1 MSRIRRLSQVISE
14 EGRRALAS
22 QQASR
27 IRDTAFGIVD
37 EANLNASTSRK
48 VTKKAA
54 FTVVLRSLQSTRNL
68 PFSLREHMAIKELS
82 QYITLAQSD
91 KSHSLTL
98 SNTDL
103 LPVSHPRSTR
113 NHSMTASALMEA
125 RARWTA
131 DDPRIVDGYAK
142 TIIASALTSK
152 YGSVEHIYY
161 NSILS
166 NLPQGVVPAEV
177 IIAASN
183 PFSGGNSS
191 AERSLRARLQRR
203 DRYGRFA
210 FMGGGLSALVRKKNG
225 KVYNL
230 VGRPVVDG
238 SNGDDIQMEL
248 PDGRIVNVPAS
259 KGMFIKA
266 IINPTPDGFSK
277 DTAKTATTSNIINE
291 ESLVFVDAP
300 KGWKK
305 IADNVW
311 SDGDWQAEKAKDG
324 KFRITRDASNGKQE
338 FLPGDFTD
346 WEDVFDG
353 IADYKERRDKK
364 KAVLPSG
371 DKPVEQIIM
380 DPPKDGGNGGPSG
393 PSGPRTPKPFKFKYP
408 DGAIKIRID
417 ESYDPE
423 GRIDEESPDF
433 TDDPVELGQRF
444 DPRDLVQALEQ
455 GVLPENEGD
464 NAVGYGV
471 LRFNGGDEYVP
482 VQAIYNALDE
492 AGEDAPLELARI
504 YDKALGGNDNEKAL
518 KDNRKGV
525 ARLDQSKPDVAES
538 FERTAVM
545 SPDEVPATEA
555 PKFSEAEMDLPPV
568 LQGLSDAEM
577 KQFMETGDHTPYLP
591 ENESIDMPEGYNSLD
606 PAPFSSWREVTADT
620 PDAVLPEG
628 FSDNPV
634 FLAQSID
641 TPSLETE
648 LRRSIEPDSATPGYA
663 NISLQDED
671 GEEFVANVPGEAVRD
686 ALQLQGVDTNKLI
699 INIAAEGFGGQEEQI
714 IMDPPMKFGS
724 DKDDKRKE
732 EIIMD
737 PPKGGGPSDPEARAF
752 AMADTDAQ
760 AIVAIK
766 SADVST
772 ISIPDEGI
780 SFDPKRAEAGLAAI
794 KTGDPEKMR
803 LATDSIWE
811 LVQSQRE
818 ALLKEKYP
826 EADLTDVKTFNQ
838 LYGQEFYGL
847 GEGDVIKVFKGG
859 YGDSVNASWRTA
871 EGQTDTYFSTNPYV
885 AAEYARFKDLVP
897 DGKELPMFSMDL
909 PIEELPTRFGQG
921 AEGMQGSLE
930 FPQVI
935 TPSMLAAQTPQRY
948 NLPNQVYGTMS
959 GGRYWP
965 YDDGKFGGK
974 PSGDKRKEEIIMD
987 PPMKFGKE
995 ADPQAELPLDLP
1007 VEPKPMN
1014 AYERLMAEKK
1024 ALADAITERIA
1035 KLNKDAEDGVDDLG
1049 RPVPEG
1055 WGAEYQRKR
1064 AWGGVDS
1071 PDNFYNAYGNNT
1083 FEATVD
1089 EDGKINVKDRNGLIP
1104 DKSYDNW
1111 EDLQAD
1117 LETQKAA
1124 YSAAARQ
1131 RVREIAKEY
1140 GYSDEQIAS
1149 FDSMSQQELA
1159 DFFANPDNQTET
1171 HNRALDD
1178 WNTSWAVD
1186 LPSPGQ
1192 KARWAQIGKNEK
1204 ILAQAGDA
1212 PSGDSTEQII
1222 MDPPK
1227 DAPAPTPPPPP
1238 GAPEIDK
1245 PTLDKLNAKIKKD
1258 SVYEANGLQF
1268 FVADR
1273 GFGDKDDVITVMPAA
1288 WEPDDVQATPVARIN
1303 PDGGIDWENDAQ
1315 FDKYN
1320 GAMGEALKGLGLDSL
1335 GLDSLNAPK
1344 QISDDELLDRRLA
1357 GESLDAVAKDLGI
1370 TREEVRRREAN
1381 AFRKREAENQELPPT
1396 PEGLDAPDNKE
1407 LIARFN
1413 RQYVKEF
1420 LDQEEALADK
1430 YQAEEDMPRGDAQ
1443 AAAEADMKRM
1453 YGKTAM
1459 EALNELPREEGLKIL
1474 NEREQQ
1480 LFNPVVGK
1488 EKSISEP
1495 SAQAEAVAAIDVN
1508 SPNLQE
1514 EIQSA
1519 IDKGQ
1524 KIAFSYNGKNRIVLP
1539 QSIWTNPKNGNV
1551 NLRAIEDGPDG
1562 GIKVFTLDKMEM
1574 AEGVVP
1580 TPPPVTKP
1588 KELSEADKAVI
1599 KNNEYV
1605 AEIAGTLL
1613 PTEAKNLQVG
1623 DFMWN
1628 AFFGRY
1634 EEILAMEPAPM
1645 GRIKFKVFNVYNNK
1659 EEDRYFEM
1667 DSPLR
1672 NVRRPGIEDEAETIP
1687 PAKAAPRGGKRG
1699 LIKRAP
1705 LSERIRAKEGRPVAR
1720 QKEEEGLFKDKNG
1733 VAIEPGDVV
1742 IHPKHPEWGRGVV
1755 KLRIGAQVREGK
1767 KAGGQ
1772 VRAGKVQANKLV
1784 VQFEGGNE
1792 DWVFQNA
1799 GRELKAGNLELFDG
1813 NYDDLVLDPR
1823 FRGGAMVPNPPAN
1836 PVPAAKPRRFPP
1848 TTGERQAIERP
1859 VAPAKPA
1866 GFPEQVLNEK
1876 FKDLNGGEFEINL
1889 IKIGD
1894 IFEGAIIDK
1903 QTGDIQIIVRD
1914 KDRKEAED
1922 QLIRA
1927 RKYIKSAAAG
1937 AEQMD
1942 VFPNLDKV
1950 DQPQAPAPEQGRL
1963 VDTPEVKPAA
1973 PAGPGMP
1980 KPIYKAEV
1988 EDQKGNKFKISV
2000 IKIDDMYE
2008 AAVFNENGDLNAVIA
2023 KNTSLGEVQGV
2034 IGNFIEEVADSNDG
2048 EKVLRAYG
2056 GFPDPVEQLV
2066 LDGDTPDVPP
2076 LPAVKEIDLKEAK
2089 ARAKELALAIQ
2100 DKDLPGDARKDLS
2113 ENEQA
2118 RMKSYIQQYLSP
2130 SGVDRRQN
2138 GKVNDELRVA
2148 YRYAV
2153 RLGWFEEAQQIAA
2166 IQKRVDK
2173 LPLREGSPEF
2183 ADKVADLRA
2192 MHAELFGMEL
2202 ELAKRLD
2209 YNGRKKVESL
2219 MNALNDMLVNPDVY
2233 NPNFRSA
2240 VIKARSDID
2249 AILASIDRP
2258 NPVPTDAAVIDK
2270 MKELKKRFDAIGDL
2284 PKLPSREKGNDDAQ
2298 NHLADVAREFEGLS
2312 IDDLRNGVGDWKFDR
2327 ELSAGINK
2335 VYLLRNA
2342 LTGER
2347 IVIKYDND
2355 GNRGNFQGNG
2365 IKAEEMVA
2373 VLYRDLG
2380 FAQPAFVAVNPDN
2393 PNMEVGGVGVMQY
2406 ADAGFF
2412 NLVNINVHNA
2422 AGIYDLDDV
2431 APEHR
2436 EELVYFMIANAVIG
2450 NSDRHGGNF
2459 MWGIDPA
2466 TGKARL
2472 IPIDNGLAIF
2482 NAGFGKPQD
2491 SPNDPVYVNPY
2502 KVVAGDYG
2510 NRNQVG
2516 RLAKK
2521 QLMAGFTRDQI
2532 ARDEHIDAAIPK
2544 VIEFATRM
2552 RERAEALKFVDPRAN
2567 EYLMARAD
2575 FILKN
2580 PRKFVDTLLKFW

>member
-48 VTKKAA
+48 ITKKAA

-91 KSHSLTL
+91 KSNSLTL
-98 SNTDL
+98 ANTDL

-113 NHSMTASALMEA
+113 NHSMTASALTEA
-125 RARWTA
+125 RARWIA

-152 YGSVEHIYY
+152 YASVEHVYY
-161 NSILS
+161 NSILCS
-166 NLPQGVVPAEV
+166 LPQGVVPAEV
-177 IIAASN
+177 IVAASN

-203 DRYGRFA
+203 DREGRFA
-210 FMGGGLSALVRKKNG
+210 FMGGGLSALVRKSNG
-225 KVYNL
+225 RVYNL
-230 VGRPVVDG
+230 VGRPIIDG
-238 SNGDDIQMEL
+238 PNGDDIQMEL
-248 PDGRIVNVPAS
+248 PDGKIVNIPAS

-266 IINPTPDGFSK
+266 IINPTSDGFSK
-277 DTAKTATTSNIINE
+277 DTAKTATTGNIINE
-291 ESLVFVDAP
+291 EDLVFVDAP
-300 KGWKK
+300 KGWSKTGT
-305 IADNVW
+305 NTW
-311 SDGDWQAEKAKDG
+311 SAEDGWSIEKGRDKNGFFQYEIKDPAG
-324 KFRITRDASNGKQE
+324 KTVGTSSG
-338 FLPGDFTD
+338 D
-346 WEDVFDG
+346 WEDALDS
-353 IADYKERRDKK
+353 IAEKKEGK

-371 DKPVEQIIM
+371 DKMEEQIIM
-380 DPPKDGGNGGPSG
+380 DPPKDGKGGNGGNGEG
-393 PSGPRTPKPFKFKYP
+393 PKTPKSFEFKYP
-408 DGAIKIRID
+408 QGAVKIKID

-423 GRIDEESPDF
+423 GRVDEESPDF
-433 TDDPVELGQRF
+433 TDDPVELGQKF

-464 NAVGYGV
+464 NAIGYGV

-504 YDKALGGNDNEKAL
+504 YDKALGGNDNENAL
-518 KDNRKGV
+518 KDNRKGI

-538 FERTAVM
+538 FERTVAM
-545 SPDEVPATEA
+545 NPDEVPATQE
-555 PKFSEAEMDLPPV
+555 PKFSEADMNESSLPPV
-568 LQGLSDAEM
+568 LEGLSDAEM

-591 ENESIDMPEGYNSLD
+591 ENESIDMPEGYNTLD

-641 TPSLETE
+641 RESLETE
-648 LRRSIEPDSATPGYA
+648 LRRSIEPDSTTPGYA

-699 INIAAEGFGGQEEQI
+699 INIAAEGFAGQKDEPIAELPDAPFVKPGVDDEGNVKTLLPDGYQVSRKDSEISPDLAGISIEKDGEEVGFLFWNKETKVI
-714 IMDPPMKFGS
+714 ENIEIKPGHRGKKLATAAWNAAKEVEPELKHAEYRTPAGDRFAHSTGDVVPPLKPMG
-724 DKDDKRKE
+724 DWTQKDLDE
-732 EIIMD
+732 AN
-737 PPKGGGPSDPEARAF
+737 ARA
-752 AMADTDAQ
+752 
-760 AIVAIK
+760 
-766 SADVST
+766 
-772 ISIPDEGI
+772 EG
-780 SFDPKRAEAGLAAI
+780 K
-794 KTGDPEKMR
+794 
-803 LATDSIWE
+803 
-811 LVQSQRE
+811 
-818 ALLKEKYP
+818 KE
-826 EADLTDVKTFNQ
+826 V
-838 LYGQEFYGL
+838 
-847 GEGDVIKVFKGG
+847 
-859 YGDSVNASWRTA
+859 
-871 EGQTDTYFSTNPYV
+871 
-885 AAEYARFKDLVP
+885 
-897 DGKELPMFSMDL
+897 
-909 PIEELPTRFGQG
+909 
-921 AEGMQGSLE
+921 
-930 FPQVI
+930 
-935 TPSMLAAQTPQRY
+935 
-948 NLPNQVYGTMS
+948 
-959 GGRYWP
+959 
-965 YDDGKFGGK
+965 
-974 PSGDKRKEEIIMD
+974 
-987 PPMKFGKE
+987 
-995 ADPQAELPLDLP
+995 QAELPLDMP

-1024 ALADAITERIA
+1024 ALADAIDERVA
-1035 KLNKDAEDGVDDLG
+1035 KLKKDAEDGVDDLG

-1064 AWGGVDS
+1064 AWAGVDS

-1111 EDLQAD
+1111 DALQAD
-1117 LETQKAA
+1117 LANQRAE
-1124 YSAAARQ
+1124 YSSAARAR
-1131 RVREIAKEY
+1131 VAEIAKGY
-1140 GYSDEQIAS
+1140 GYSDEQIAL

-1159 DFFANPDNQTET
+1159 DFFANPDNQTES

-1178 WNTSWAVD
+1178 WNNAWAVD
-1186 LPSPGQ
+1186 LPRAAQ
-1192 KARWAQIGKNEK
+1192 KARWSQIGKDEK

-1212 PSGDSTEQII
+1212 PNKIGISSIGISSIGLSSLDKNKLKELEAEREKYVAQEKGAPSEQMQTKARMRIQQIDAEIAKLNGTLPSDPKEIGKNAFAKGKKRVASVDPDLINLMEGKSSTEKDQLMKDWYEGWDRANVT
-1222 MDPPK
+1222 MDI
-1227 DAPAPTPPPPP
+1227 DAPTP
-1238 GAPEIDK
+1238 
-1245 PTLDKLNAKIKKD
+1245 
-1258 SVYEANGLQF
+1258 
-1268 FVADR
+1268 
-1273 GFGDKDDVITVMPAA
+1273 
-1288 WEPDDVQATPVARIN
+1288 
-1303 PDGGIDWENDAQ
+1303 
-1315 FDKYN
+1315 
-1320 GAMGEALKGLGLDSL
+1320 KGLDTT
-1335 GLDSLNAPK
+1335 
-1344 QISDDELLDRRLA
+1344 E
-1357 GESLDAVAKDLGI
+1357 
-1370 TREEVRRREAN
+1370 
-1381 AFRKREAENQELPPT
+1381 
-1396 PEGLDAPDNKE
+1396 NKE
-1407 LIARFN
+1407 LIAKFN
-1413 RQYVKEF
+1413 RQYVNEF
-1420 LDQEEALADK
+1420 LDQEEELADR

-1459 EALNELPREEGLKIL
+1459 EALNELPREEGLKVL
-1474 NEREQQ
+1474 QEREQK
-1480 LFNPVVGK
+1480 LFNPIVK
-1488 EKSISEP
+1488 EEKDSSAP

-1599 KNNEYV
+1599 KNNEFV
-1605 AEIAGTLL
+1605 IANAGALL
-1613 PTEAKNLQVG
+1613 PTEAKDLQVG
-1623 DFMWN
+1623 DFFYN

-1705 LSERIRAKEGRPVAR
+1705 LSERIRAKEGRRVGR

-1733 VAIEPGDVV
+1733 DPIKPGDVV

-1772 VRAGKVQANKLV
+1772 VRAGVVQANKLV

-1823 FRGGAMVPNPPAN
+1823 FRGGAMIPNAPAN
-1836 PVPAAKPRRFPP
+1836 PVPAAEPRRFPP

-1859 VAPAKPA
+1859 VAPANP
-1866 GFPEQVLNEK
+1866 
-1876 FKDLNGGEFEINL
+1876 D
-1889 IKIGD
+1889 
-1894 IFEGAIIDK
+1894 
-1903 QTGDIQIIVRD
+1903 
-1914 KDRKEAED
+1914 
-1922 QLIRA
+1922 
-1927 RKYIKSAAAG
+1927 
-1937 AEQMD
+1937 
-1942 VFPNLDKV
+1942 
-1950 DQPQAPAPEQGRL
+1950 PQQGRL
-1963 VDTPEVKPAA
+1963 VDTPEVKPVA

-2034 IGNFIEEVADSNDG
+2034 IGNFIGEVADSNDG

-2066 LDGDTPDVPP
+2066 LEGDTPDVPP
-2076 LPAVKEIDLKEAK
+2076 LPEVKAIDLKEAK

-2130 SGVDRRQN
+2130 SGIDRRQS
-2138 GKVNDELRVA
+2138 GKLNDELRVA

-2173 LPLREGSPEF
+2173 LPLREGSPDLEN
-2183 ADKVADLRA
+2183 KIADLRA
-2192 MHAELFGMEL
+2192 MHPELFGMEL

-2209 YNGRKKVESL
+2209 YNGRKRVESL
-2219 MNALNDMLVNPDVY
+2219 MNALNDLLVNPDVY

-2240 VIKARSDID
+2240 VIKARGDID

-2258 NPVPTDAAVIDK
+2258 NPVPTDAVVIDK
-2270 MKELKKRFDAIGDL
+2270 MKEFKKRFDAIDL

-2298 NHLADVAREFEGLS
+2298 NHLADIAREFEGLS
-2312 IDDLRNGVGDWKFDR
+2312 IDDLRNGVGDWKFDK

-2355 GNRGNFQGNG
+2355 GNRGAFQGNG

-2393 PNMEVGGVGVMQY
+2393 PNVEVGGVGVMQY

-2412 NLVNINVHNA
+2412 GLVNIDVHNRS
-2422 AGIYDLDDV
+2422 GIYSLSEI

-2436 EELVYFMIANAVIG
+2436 EELLHFMIANAVIG

-2459 MWGIDPA
+2459 MWGIDPV

-2472 IPIDNGLAIF
+2472 VPIDNGLAIF
-2482 NAGFGKPQD
+2482 NAGFGKPQE
-2491 SPNDPVYVNPY
+2491 SPNDPLYVNPY
-2502 KVVAGDYG
+2502 KVIGGDYG

-2516 RLAKK
+2516 RLAKQ
-2521 QLMAGFTRDQI
+2521 QLMDGFTQDQI
-2532 ARDEHIDAAIPK
+2532 NRGEHIDAAIPK

-2552 RERAEALKFVDPRAN
+2552 RERAEALKFVDPKAN

-2580 PRKFVDTLLKFW
+2580 PQKFVDTLLKFW